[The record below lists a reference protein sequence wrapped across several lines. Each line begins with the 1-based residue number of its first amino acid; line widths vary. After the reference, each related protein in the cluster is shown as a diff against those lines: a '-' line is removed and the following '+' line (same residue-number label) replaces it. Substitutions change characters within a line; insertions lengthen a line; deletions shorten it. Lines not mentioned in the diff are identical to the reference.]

1 MRKIKII
8 AVIVIVAM
16 ITTTSVPSVF
26 AWYREPGEYKT
37 TTRSE
42 IGGNVLARD
51 LAIVG
56 VAAVLVWYFGKHFM
70 ERSQNQS
77 KNASPA
83 AYRPNNAAYS
93 SGSIST
99 SPAVY
104 KVDAQKT
111 IGTSSGI
118 EVVQSSNEIPQ
129 KPQKIKIYFQDP
141 RTGKLI
147 PAWIV
152 PE

>member
-70 ERSQNQS
+70 GRSQNQS
-77 KNASPA
+77 KGSSA
-83 AYRPNNAAYS
+83 AYSPNNAAYS
-93 SGSIST
+93 SGSISA

-118 EVVQSSNEIPQ
+118 GVVQSPNEIPQ